1 MQLREYQT
9 DHIYNPIVD
18 VINQNLQTSKRNPKY
33 SVLALSTSAG
43 KTFTVTNFC
52 VQYCLDNGCDVI
64 LTSPNGASLEEVKDE
79 MVVRYPDAYI
89 IIETGF
95 AGAEHFVA
103 PVTDKRVII
112 LCHPTFLSQ
121 QNFAISKWAKKRKLV
136 LFSDEAHKG
145 FMCSNAED
153 TFEAFGYSISEYTAE
168 WHQCLYAIPH
178 VAWFLL
184 SATPLRTTFSGNE
197 FAHISEYFD
206 KDVLCAE
213 QAAVKNVTVYS
224 PYFPGF
230 SPEMLVEE
238 FRHHVDPYEDPFP
251 IYKRISE
258 YIRYTLVHMDGALD
272 KLNNKWSDE
281 DAWLEKVT
289 QEYKLPVAK
298 PARAVQANNQWHAR
312 NLYRSLAENTSIN
325 TGADKKV
332 FGYNRNDYLR
342 NFPHYIRSQ
351 DMINH
356 VNNKSNS
363 TNVMVANK
371 LIGEAVNI
379 PNLNSMVS
387 FHERNSVQDNAV
399 THSVEQ
405 LLGRMIRWPD
415 VDGIKNWKD
424 AIAYAENRI
433 AQGVPREV
441 MYKWISTVFEY
452 EVHMSFSENNLYGI
466 LAFFQRHTYN
476 PQEWADYKSRL
487 IYECIAEQKKRV
499 KVYGVTAKTA
509 HAQAGSQNYKNYKH
523 SHPECE
529 HCAKREILGQTVP
542 TCKIPVVYGEWTEDE
557 YFASLDVHHIEGRE
571 DSATM
576 NDADKLITVCK
587 PMHHRLD
594 AELRTQ
600 KKFAAVIAA

>member
-1 MQLREYQT
+1 MQLRDYQT

-18 VINQNLQTSKRNPKY
+18 VIKKNFQTTNTAPQY

-89 IIETGF
+89 IMETGF
-95 AGAEHFVA
+95 AGAEPFVA
-103 PVTDKRVII
+103 PITDKRVII

-121 QNFAISKWAKKRKLV
+121 QKFAISNWAKKRKLV

-145 FMCSNAED
+145 FMCSDAED

-197 FAHISEYFD
+197 FAHVSEYFD

-224 PYFPGF
+224 KPLIG
-230 SPEMLVEE
+230 
-238 FRHHVDPYEDPFP
+238 PFEVP
-251 IYKRISE
+251 DQYISE
-258 YIRYTLVHMDGALD
+258 YIRHTHEHMHDVLD
-272 KLNNKWSDE
+272 ELKNKWSTE

-289 QEYKLPVAK
+289 QEYKFPAAK
-298 PARAVQANNQWHAR
+298 PARAVQAKNQYHAR
-312 NLYRSLAENTSIN
+312 TLYRSLAENTSIN

-379 PNLNSMVS
+379 PNLNSIVS

-424 AIAYAENRI
+424 AIAYAEKRI

-452 EVHMSFSENNLYGI
+452 EVHMSESENNLYGI

-476 PQEWADYKSRL
+476 TQEWADYKSRI

-499 KVYGVTAKTA
+499 KVYGNTAKTA
-509 HAQAGSQNYKNYKH
+509 HAQAGSQSYKNYKH
-523 SHPECE
+523 THPECE
-529 HCAKREILGQTVP
+529 HCTKREILGQTVP
-542 TCKIPVVYGEWTEDE
+542 TCKIPVVFGEWTEDE

-587 PMHHRLD
+587 PMHQRLD
-594 AELRTQ
+594 AELRIQ
-600 KKFAAVIAA
+600 KKVDISVG